1 MKIEVKKKKTVSRQ
15 VGAEKNESEPLLVK
29 VTSKKRKEIESTI
42 NHNHQSKLP
51 TISHNPKDPKDLNPN
66 NQAKK
71 EKEKPKQKS
80 IDIKAADS
88 PVKSKKKLKL
98 ESGIAALAQTS
109 DDTLE
114 TSK

>member
-1 MKIEVKKKKTVSRQ
+1 MKKKKNVSRQ
-15 VGAEKNESEPLLVK
+15 AGAAKNEPLLVK

-51 TISHNPKDPKDLNPN
+51 TISHNPKDPKDLANK
-66 NQAKK
+66 AKK

-98 ESGIAALAQTS
+98 ESGIAAVAQTS

-114 TSK
+114 TSN